1 MMPPLFAPG
10 VSIKGEI
17 AFTGTELW
25 AVGKTQV
32 DRKGDTEHVF
42 C

>member
-1 MMPPLFAPG
+1 MLPPLFAPG
-10 VSIKGEI
+10 VSIRGEI
-17 AFTGTELW
+17 ASKGTKLW

-32 DRKGDTEHVF
+32 DRKGDTERVF